1 MRCAS
6 RSFEKVLRSTSWS
19 VNTWANCP
27 SSLDSRSCCNRGSGR
42 NSEDWDRRME
52 EDEAECKEVEDD
64 DGIMAGGVGVK
75 PAPGEGD
82 RDRDRDEDPG
92 GRSIA

>member
-1 MRCAS
+1 
-6 RSFEKVLRSTSWS
+6 
-19 VNTWANCP
+19 
-27 SSLDSRSCCNRGSGR
+27 
-42 NSEDWDRRME
+42 ME